1 MVHMPTCRDL
11 EGEKPKMK
19 KFIAVIGGCLLPAAF
34 AFTAHAADAAKTTP
48 ETTPLVSPAIA
59 AEYVRPHQLVD
70 IGNGRKLNLF
80 CMGSGPQ
87 TVLFDAGGSD
97 WSVVWALVQP
107 LVALHARACSYDRS
121 GMGYSDPS
129 NIPRSSM
136 AIVDDLHKL
145 ILAAKIATPVVM
157 VGHSMGG
164 FDVKLYA
171 ALYPEEVAGLV
182 LVDPAEERGFD
193 RVRQIIRSRFGA
205 AMAARLELGLADGN
219 FNRVSQVE
227 NCATAARE
235 HDLVPKSETY
245 YRCADPPVTQLGPEI
260 AAERQRIQVTR
271 TYQET
276 QASEFSN
283 GIYGNARA
291 DGAYGLLFSGPALG
305 DKPIVVLTRSAPASN
320 DPTATASYFAWNA
333 AHNQTANLSGRGI
346 NRIIPD
352 SNHYIH
358 IGHPTVV
365 VDAIDE
371 VLSQYPPKK

>member
-1 MVHMPTCRDL
+1 MRIIALTMMLAFAGWFSPS
-11 EGEKPKMK
+11 
-19 KFIAVIGGCLLPAAF
+19 IAV
-34 AFTAHAADAAKTTP
+34 AADAPGAAP
-48 ETTPLVSPAIA
+48 SVVISPAIA
-59 AEYVRPHQLVD
+59 AEYMHPHQLVD

-107 LVALHARACSYDRS
+107 RIATHLRACSYDRA

-129 NIPRSSM
+129 NSPRSPM
-136 AIVDDLHKL
+136 AIADDLHKL
-145 ILAAKIATPVVM
+145 IMAAKIATPVVM

-171 ALYPEEVAGLV
+171 ALYPEDVAGLV

-193 RVRQIIRSRFGA
+193 RLRQIIRAKFGA
-205 AMAARLELGLADGN
+205 AIAARVELGLADGN
-219 FNRVSQVE
+219 FKRVSQVE
-227 NCATAARE
+227 SCALAARE
-235 HDLVPKSETY
+235 HDLVPKSDTY
-245 YRCADPPVTQLGPEI
+245 YRCADPAIPQLGPEI

-291 DGAYGLLFSGPALG
+291 DAAYDLLFSGTPLG
-305 DKPIVVLTRSAPASN
+305 DKPMIVLTRSAPGSS
-320 DPTATASYFAWNA
+320 DPTATASFFAWNT
-333 AHNQTANLSGRGI
+333 AHDQTAKLSTRGV
-346 NRIIPD
+346 NRIVPD
-352 SNHYIH
+352 SNHYIQ
-358 IGHPTVV
+358 IDHPTAV
-365 VDAIDE
+365 VDAIDA
-371 VLSQYPPKK
+371 VIHQSTLK